1 MTDSDLTI
9 SVEFSIVFAP
19 ICLVYGFLPPRAKT
33 RSLQTSLFE
42 TTPCLELE
50 MNSSV
55 ETSKGHSGCDL
66 FHRKLGGMQAWR
78 ASYLSNEISAAF
90 LSVIIAN
97 SLVLPF
103 SICLN
108 VLVIIVFIKT
118 PRLRNKYNTLLA
130 SLAGADILTG
140 ALGQPVF
147 IIKQTYRLTTKMN
160 CFIENNDL
168 FFYVPQV
175 IASFQILTLMSIERY
190 IAIKYPYNYNVIFTK
205 HRLFGGI
212 LTAWFYALIVTQLNL
227 IFPKTS
233 RLIVIFSIFR
243 ILILILSLC
252 ILIFCHVAVYQ
263 EAQKQMGKIRTQKL
277 SPEAKETFL
286 RENKA
291 WKTTRL
297 VLAAALATTLPHM
310 FMTVVLSSR
319 IGSSATQFLLEA
331 ISLSIVFSNSLFNP
345 LIYCVRSREY
355 RSAFKTVLRLRRNQV
370 QSAGLSN

>member
-1 MTDSDLTI
+1 
-9 SVEFSIVFAP
+9 
-19 ICLVYGFLPPRAKT
+19 
-33 RSLQTSLFE
+33 
-42 TTPCLELE
+42 
-50 MNSSV
+50 
-55 ETSKGHSGCDL
+55 
-66 FHRKLGGMQAWR
+66 MQAWR

-212 LTAWFYALIVTQLNL
+212 LTAWFYALSVTQLNL
-227 IFPKTS
+227 IFPQTS

-252 ILIFCHVAVYQ
+252 ILVFCHVAVYQ
-263 EAQKQMGKIRTQKL
+263 EAQKQMGKIRAQKL

-286 RENKA
+286 SENKV

-297 VLAAALATTLPHM
+297 VLGAALATTLPHM
-310 FMTVVLSSR
+310 FMTVVLSPR